1 MNDSYD
7 FGGWATRNDI
17 RCSDGRTIR
26 RNAFID
32 NDGQTVPLV
41 WNHLH
46 NSPENVLGHA
56 LLENRDS
63 GVYAYCTFNNTD
75 AGRNAKELVKNGDVT
90 ALSIYANQLKQQG
103 KNVLHGAIREVS
115 LVLAGANKGA
125 FIDNVSIQHS
135 DGEFDE
141 LSDEALIMFDM
152 DDSDE
157 VYHAEFG
164 YDDEPEDYVPEE
176 DDDENYEEY
185 FEENEDI
192 RHADEEDADMPDRT
206 VEDVYND
213 MTDEQK
219 RVVQYM
225 VGVARNGADEDEEE
239 DTEMKHNVFYDDY
252 EDDGNYLSH
261 SDVMSLTADAFRD
274 VKNYGSL
281 RDSFMAHAA
290 EYGIE
295 DIDYLFPDAKT
306 ITNTPEFIK
315 RETEWVA
322 KVIGKTHHTP
332 FSRIKSVFADIT
344 AEEARAKG
352 YIKGTR
358 KKEEVISLLKRVTE
372 PQTVYKKQKFDRDD
386 IIDITDF
393 DAIPWIKGEMRI
405 MLDEEIARAILVGD
419 GRLPSDDDKI
429 KEDRIRPI
437 AKEDAL
443 FAIKKVVSGTAIA
456 DIAKNMVDDVVIAMD
471 QYRGS
476 GNPDMFIRQDVY
488 TRMLLLKDTQGYR
501 LYKSPTELATAM
513 MVKSLIPVPNDIM
526 GGIYGIVINLTDY
539 NVGAD
544 KGGAVNMFDDFD
556 IDYNQMKYLIET
568 RCSGALVKPFSAI
581 VLGDSSSVTEE
592 EYDINEFNHKYNG
605 KPLPTSGNTG
615 D

>member
-1 MNDSYD
+1 MNENYD

-26 RNAFID
+26 KNAFIE

-63 GVYAYCTFNNTD
+63 GVYAYCTLNNTE

-103 KNVLHGAIREVS
+103 RNVLHGAIREVS

-125 FIDNVSIQHS
+125 FIDNVTIQHG
-135 DGEFDE
+135 DGEYDE
-141 LSDEALIMFDM
+141 LSDEAFIMFDLDETDNISHSDY
-152 DDSDE
+152 DDEESYEDDE
-157 VYHAEFG
+157 VYHAE
-164 YDDEPEDYVPEE
+164 DNEEEE
-176 DDDENYEEY
+176 DDDVKESNQK
-185 FEENEDI
+185 
-192 RHADEEDADMPDRT
+192 T
-206 VEDVYND
+206 VRDVYES
-213 MTDEQK
+213 MTPEQQK
-219 RVVQYM
+219 VCQYM
-225 VGVARNGADEDEEE
+225 VGAALKSKSKSADDEDEEE
-239 DTEMKHNVFYDDY
+239 ETEMKHNVFYDD
-252 EDDGNYLSH
+252 DHDADQGNTLKH
-261 SDVMSLTADAFRD
+261 SDIIACTESAIADI
-274 VKNYGSL
+274 KKYGSL
-281 RDSFMAHAA
+281 RDSVLAHAA

-295 DIDYLFPDAKT
+295 DIDYLFPDART

-315 RETEWVA
+315 RETEWVS

-352 YIKGTR
+352 YIKGDR
-358 KKEEVISLLKRVTE
+358 KKEEVIAVLKRVTE

-386 IIDITDF
+386 ILDITDF
-393 DAIPWIKGEMRI
+393 DTIPWIKGEMRI
-405 MLDEEIARAILVGD
+405 MLDEELARAILVGD
-419 GRLPSDDDKI
+419 GRLVDADDKI

-437 AKEDAL
+437 STDDAL
-443 FAIKKVVSGTAIA
+443 FSIKKVVAGSTLPVIA
-456 DIAKNMVDDVVIAMD
+456 ENMIDDVVVAMD
-471 QYRGS
+471 NYRGS

-501 LYKSPTELATAM
+501 LYKSPTELATSM

-526 GGIYGIVINLTDY
+526 GGIYGIVVNLNDY

-544 KGGAVNMFDDFD
+544 KGGAVSMFDDFD
-556 IDYNQMKYLIET
+556 IDFNQMKYLIET
-568 RCSGALVKPFSAI
+568 RCSGAMIKPFGAI
-581 VLGDSSSVTEE
+581 VLGDSDTVTEDT
-592 EYDINEFNHKYNG
+592 YDIDEFNHKYNG
-605 KPLPTSGNTG
+605 KPLNP
-615 D
+615 